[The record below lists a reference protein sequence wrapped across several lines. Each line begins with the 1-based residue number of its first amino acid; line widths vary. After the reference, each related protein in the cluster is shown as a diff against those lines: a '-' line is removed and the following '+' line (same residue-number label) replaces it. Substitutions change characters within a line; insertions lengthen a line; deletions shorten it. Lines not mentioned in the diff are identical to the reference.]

1 MPDALLARARAFIY
15 RQARP
20 LDLARWQ
27 FHFENGSQAAVLT
40 ALAAY
45 QNADG
50 GFGYALE
57 PDAWNPH
64 SSPLQTWTATEIL
77 REIDCTDCS
86 HPMIRGILSYLGSGQ
101 AFDGRHWA
109 AVIPSND
116 AYPHAPWW
124 HSGSQSSSHHDDN
137 PTACLAGFLLRFAEP
152 NSDLDRLGRHIVG
165 EAVAAYRAQGLLR
178 DPHTALCFVRLLEY
192 AREAGAADTFDHAW
206 LADTLHRQV
215 KESISP
221 DTTAWMTGYVCR
233 PSQFIRSRRSPY
245 FPANRD
251 LALAESDAIGR
262 AQEEDGAWAVTWSWD
277 AFPDAWA
284 ISKNGWK
291 ANGIIQN
298 LLFVKG
304 MEQL

>member
-1 MPDALLARARAFIY
+1 M
-15 RQARP
+15 
-20 LDLARWQ
+20 
-27 FHFENGSQAAVLT
+27 
-40 ALAAY
+40 
-45 QNADG
+45 
-50 GFGYALE
+50 
-57 PDAWNPH
+57 
-64 SSPLQTWTATEIL
+64 
-77 REIDCTDCS
+77 
-86 HPMIRGILSYLGSGQ
+86 
-101 AFDGRHWA
+101 
-109 AVIPSND
+109 
-116 AYPHAPWW
+116 
-124 HSGSQSSSHHDDN
+124 
-137 PTACLAGFLLRFAEP
+137 
-152 NSDLDRLGRHIVG
+152 
-165 EAVAAYRAQGLLR
+165 
-178 DPHTALCFVRLLEY
+178 
-192 AREAGAADTFDHAW
+192 
-206 LADTLHRQV
+206 V
-215 KESISP
+215 KESISL